1 MNEVD
6 ATEEK
11 STDKGT
17 PAVNNPIANS
27 KRNPYTVWFV
37 VIAFIAPV
45 VLAYI
50 MFFFVDVK
58 SFVNHGEILN
68 PIVHIASFEL
78 KDENNEIIPQDDLT
92 YKWRLI
98 SFVGKDCDE
107 QCETRLFDTRQIHTL
122 LAKDQHRLMRMFVHL
137 EPAGDSLLKLIEQT
151 HPNVIHV
158 NGDAD
163 TIIDALGANVRE
175 GAGIMNNETY
185 VMDPMGNVMMRFTQ
199 DQPNKEFL
207 YDLKKLLKASQIG

>member
-6 ATEEK
+6 TAEEK

-68 PIVHIASFEL
+68 PIVHIASFKL